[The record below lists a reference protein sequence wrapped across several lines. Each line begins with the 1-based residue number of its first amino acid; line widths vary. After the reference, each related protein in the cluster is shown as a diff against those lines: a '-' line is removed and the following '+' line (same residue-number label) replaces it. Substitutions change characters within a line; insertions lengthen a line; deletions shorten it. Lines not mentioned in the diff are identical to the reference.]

1 MNGAVKVYHAYRKT
15 NITPISKY
23 AFEKSGRVIQGGE
36 SKAGVFV
43 T

>member
-23 AFEKSGRVIQGGE
+23 AFEKSL
-36 SKAGVFV
+36 GVSLREA
-43 T
+43 